1 MFNKAAALA
10 VAVGLSCGACGQA
23 DNRPSTL
30 SSVTIRVAAPLSGAQ
45 APLGRDL
52 VDAAKLEL
60 KRIGSRVGGLQ
71 IELRTVDDSAPEFA
85 RGGQD
90 GPSAAEVVSEE
101 ADIAANDPKTIAWL
115 GDWDSNSAAVALPQL
130 NQYGVIAV
138 SPGATAIP
146 LTGHDLSFPGA
157 PSKYFPAE
165 ETFGRSFAR
174 VVANDDQVAKAAIQ
188 SLKSRGIR
196 RVFTADSGDTDGG
209 SFSSAIARQAQLL
222 GVTVVGHMTVT
233 GNESG
238 WLDLVNEVRT
248 SGAEVLAWGSPVGNG
263 AESVWSAVAAS
274 GARFEMLA
282 GPGIFG
288 PQVAQLANTGS
299 RTSLFSPILPDR
311 EYGRDAVAASGRFL
325 AAKGRRPLPGALTA
339 AASIKVLVEAIAL
352 AQRTQGPQL
361 GGDDLRAAVSAA
373 LHRLPE
379 VQTVIGRLRF
389 ARNGDTRTRQIGE
402 WAVDSGRLAFVKVS
416 NQ

>member
-1 MFNKAAALA
+1 VLNKATALTL
-10 VAVGLSCGACGQA
+10 AVGLSCGACGQA
-23 DNRPSTL
+23 DNRPSSL

-52 VDAAKLEL
+52 VDAARLEL

-71 IELRTVDDSAPEFA
+71 IELRTVDDSAPEFSQK
-85 RGGQD
+85 GQET
-90 GPSAAEVVSEE
+90 PSGAEVVSEQ
-101 ADIAANDPKTIAWL
+101 ADIAANDPSTIAWL
-115 GDWDSNSAAVALPQL
+115 GDWDSNSTAVALPQL
-130 NQYGVIAV
+130 NQYGVVAV
-138 SPGATAIP
+138 SPGATATP

-188 SLKSRGIR
+188 SLKKRGIR

-222 GVTVVGHMTVT
+222 GVTVVGHTTVT

-248 SGAEVLAWGSPVGNG
+248 SGAEVLAWGSPVGSG

-288 PQVAQLANTGS
+288 PQVAQLANAGS
-299 RTSLFSPILPDR
+299 RTSLFSPILPDHA
-311 EYGRDAVAASGRFL
+311 YGEDAAAASDRFTAASGR
-325 AAKGRRPLPGALTA
+325 KPLPGALTA
-339 AASIKVLVEAIAL
+339 AASIKVLAEAIAL

-373 LHRLPE
+373 LHRLPA
-379 VQTVIGRLRF
+379 VQTVLGRLSF
-389 ARNGDTRTRQIGE
+389 DRNGDPRTRRIAE
-402 WAVDSGRLAFVKVS
+402 WAVDSGRLAFVKVT